1 MTDYR
6 KPDDAKPDTGSCS
19 EGKAGRA
26 PHYNRPG
33 KPAISYRIDTHAGFM
48 RRMRDKLHFQQAED
62 GSDAKD
68 RPLLRLHTLSNDD
81 PAIALLDAWSMV
93 ADILTFYQ
101 ERIVNEGFLRTATER
116 RSVLE
121 LARAVGYELR
131 PGAAASSYLVFTV
144 EDALGIHQAVE
155 VPRGTK
161 VQSIPEPGKLPQV
174 FETTMPLIARS
185 EWNSLRPKLTEEQSI
200 GNGKTALL
208 IEGLNAQLQ
217 PGDALLF
224 IGKDRIKDPE
234 SSAWQMRVVDA
245 VTPKLNEGVTRVTWK
260 EPLSNLGGP
269 EYGSFSN
276 PEIFVLRERHA
287 ALFGSNAPDWRFVPE
302 EVKKVYEELRWE
314 NDWPDLE
321 IGMVRGKWAID
332 LDSIYPRILQGS
344 WIVLADPNLEPR
356 LYNARVVS
364 AVMRS
369 NFTLNAKVTRIEPD
383 NGLDLSHFRVRHTI
397 VFAQSEPLALA
408 KVPLSW
414 PMGGETIELDS
425 SVHGLPENKVL
436 IVSGKRMRASITAA
450 DLELR
455 SADAERTLHSGD
467 VLQVLKPPEAKQPER
482 FEPAEYS
489 CTLMDWDGFIGS
501 VVCRPGDIQLQ
512 SALEQDEIISEAV
525 RLRST
530 SRSNGR
536 TMLIFEMPL
545 KDYYDPLTVVIYGN
559 AVNATHGETVH
570 EVLGSGD
577 GTKINQSFE
586 LKKLPLTYVS
596 AQNPQGGDST
606 LEVRVN
612 DVLWEEAPSLTEL
625 DNLSRGYIVRIDDG
639 GRTRI
644 AFGDGKNG
652 TRLPTGDENV
662 RATYRSGIGPDGQ
675 VAAGSLTLLQNRP
688 PGIRS
693 VTNPIRASGAALQQ
707 SMSDARH
714 NTPLT
719 LKTLDRIVSL
729 DDFEN
734 FARSFVGIGKAKAM
748 VVTTDEGNVVHIT
761 VSAQD
766 GSEIDSRSEL
776 FKSFLRAVNN
786 RRRPVDRILV
796 NSFKLMTFRIEAS
809 LLIDRHYIPQKVIK
823 QVEAILRHKFS
834 FENRDFGQSVSASEV
849 IASIQDVVGVISVS
863 LDKLELDPPGS
874 IGRVQSA
881 SSLAEVKLKSGMD
894 QLSPLQQCIGHK
906 KLQLLFMQNVTNQI
920 LKSNPAHLEN
930 GRILPA
936 ELVLLNPTAAG
947 VVLNV
952 RDLTV

>member
-1 MTDYR
+1 MTDYL
-6 KPDDAKPDTGSCS
+6 KHDDAKPDTSSCS
-19 EGKAGRA
+19 EGNEGRE
-26 PHYNRPG
+26 PRYNRPG
-33 KPAISYRIDTHAGFM
+33 KPAISYRIDTHSGFM
-48 RRMRDKLHFQQAED
+48 RRMRDKLHFQQTED
-62 GSDAKD
+62 GSDEND
-68 RPLLRLHTLSNDD
+68 RPLLHLHTLSNDD

-101 ERIVNEGFLRTATER
+101 ERIANEGFLRTATER

-131 PGAAASSYLVFTV
+131 PGAAASSYLIFTV
-144 EDALGIHQAVE
+144 EDALGISQMVE

-174 FETTMPLIARS
+174 FETTMPLVARS
-185 EWNSLRPKLTEEQSI
+185 EWNSFRPKLTEEQSI
-200 GNGKTALL
+200 GNGTTVLL
-208 IEGLNAQLQ
+208 LEGINAQLQ

-245 VTPKLNEGVTRVTWK
+245 VLPKQKEGFTQVTWK
-260 EPLSNLGGP
+260 EPLRNLGSP
-269 EYGSFSN
+269 ADGSYSI
-276 PEIFVLRERHA
+276 PKIFVLRERHA
-287 ALFGSNAPDWRFVPE
+287 ALFGSNAPDWRFIPE
-302 EVKKVYEELRWE
+302 DVKKVYEEMRWG

-321 IGMVRGKWAID
+321 IRMVKGKWTID
-332 LDSIYPRILQGS
+332 LDAIYPRILQGS

-356 LYNARVVS
+356 LYNARIVS
-364 AVMRS
+364 AIMRS
-369 NFTLNAKVTRIEPD
+369 DFTLNAKVTRIEPD
-383 NGLDLSHFRVRHTI
+383 NDLDLSHFRVRHTI
-397 VFAQSEPLALA
+397 IFAQSEPLALA
-408 KVPLSW
+408 KVPRSW
-414 PMGGETIELDS
+414 PMGGETIELDC

-436 IVSGKRMRASITAA
+436 AVSGKRMRALIMAV
-450 DLELR
+450 DLELK

-467 VLQVLKPPEAKQPER
+467 VLQVLKPPEEI
-482 FEPAEYS
+482 EPAEYAW
-489 CTLMDWDGFIGS
+489 TLIDWDGFIGS

-512 SALEQDEIISEAV
+512 SSWEQDEIISEVV

-530 SRSNGR
+530 LRSNGR
-536 TMLIFEMPL
+536 TILIFEMPL
-545 KDYYDPLTVVIYGN
+545 KDYYDPLTVMIYCN
-559 AVNATHGETVH
+559 VVKATHGETVH

-577 GTKINQSFE
+577 GTRINQSFE
-586 LKKLPLTYVS
+586 LKRPPLTYVS

-625 DNLSRGYIVRIDDG
+625 DNLSRGYIVRIDEG

-644 AFGDGKNG
+644 IFGDGKSG
-652 TRLPTGDENV
+652 TRLPTGEENV
-662 RATYRSGIGPDGQ
+662 IATYRSGIGPDGQ

-693 VTNPIRASGAALQQ
+693 VTNPIRASGAALPQ

-719 LKTLDRIVSL
+719 LMTLDRIVSL

-734 FARSFVGIGKAKAM
+734 FAQSFVGIGKAKAM
-748 VVTTDEGNVVHIT
+748 EVTTDEGNVVHIT

-796 NSFKLMTFRIEAS
+796 DSFKLMTFRIEAS

-849 IASIQDVVGVISVS
+849 IASMQEVEGVISVS

-874 IGRVQSA
+874 IRHVQSVRSA

-894 QLSPLQQCIGHK
+894 QHSPLQQCIDHK
-906 KLQLLFMQNVTNQI
+906 KLQLLSMRNVTNQI
-920 LKSNPAHLEN
+920 LKSSPAHLEN
-930 GRILPA
+930 GEILPA
-936 ELVLLNPTAAG
+936 ELLLLNPTATG